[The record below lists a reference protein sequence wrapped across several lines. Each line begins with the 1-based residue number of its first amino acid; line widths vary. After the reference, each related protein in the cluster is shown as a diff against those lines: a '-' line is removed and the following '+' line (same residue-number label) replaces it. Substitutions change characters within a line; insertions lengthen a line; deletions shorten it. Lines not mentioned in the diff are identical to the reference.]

1 MRKKYLID
9 SNSLITPYERYY
21 PFDIVVSFWT
31 QLKHYIENGSIVVL
45 DMVKSEIM
53 KKSDDLSSWLD
64 SINISEYV
72 DHRNPEI
79 IRLYQSVL
87 ENVKN
92 DACYKDVALSDWSAI
107 DSADP
112 WLIAT
117 AAVNDYKI
125 VSFETHNANL
135 NPVNPSKRAKIPDIA
150 DQFTVEVIDLFTM
163 MRELGFSF

>member
-1 MRKKYLID
+1 M
-9 SNSLITPYERYY
+9 
-21 PFDIVVSFWT
+21 
-31 QLKHYIENGSIVVL
+31 
-45 DMVKSEIM
+45 
-53 KKSDDLSSWLD
+53 SSWRD

-117 AAVNDYKI
+117 DAVKDYKF

>member
-1 MRKKYLID
+1 MNNKYLID

-21 PFDIVVSFWT
+21 PFDLVVSFWT
-31 QLKHYIENGSIVVL
+31 QLEKYIKNGSIVIL
-45 DMVKSEIM
+45 DMVKNEIM

-64 SINISEYV
+64 NITIPEYI
-72 DHRNPEI
+72 DHRDIEI
-79 IRLYQSVL
+79 INLYQSVL
-87 ENVKN
+87 ESVKN
-92 DACYKDVALSDWSAI
+92 DDCYKDVALSDWSKI

-117 AAVNDYKI
+117 AASKGYKI
-125 VSFETHNANL
+125 VSFETRNANL

-150 DQFTVEVIDLFTM
+150 DQFNVDVVDLFTM